1 MLKTLGI
8 LMVIAGAS
16 GTGFSMA
23 LNVHRTSELLQQLL
37 AALELM
43 RNEIACRQ
51 TPLPVLMRRLQ
62 GAISGPAAD
71 FFGRTASE
79 PERRQA
85 GSVSS
90 VFRRQASNTPAF
102 SPGVRQVL
110 LQLGAGLGQ
119 YDAAS
124 QLRSVELA
132 EARLRSQLEI
142 LRSQQQGRVKSYC
155 TLGVC
160 AGLALA
166 ILAL

>member
-43 RNEIACRQ
+43 RNEIACRR
-51 TPLPVLMRRLQ
+51 TPLPELMRQLQ
-62 GAISGPAAD
+62 AAVHGPASE
-71 FFGRTASE
+71 FFGRLAGDL
-79 PERRQA
+79 ERRQVGTVA
-85 GSVSS
+85 ASV
-90 VFRRQASNTPAF
+90 RRQVAATPAF
-102 SPGVRQVL
+102 PSPVRQVL

-119 YDAAS
+119 YDAEG

-132 EARLRSQLEI
+132 EARLRSQLEQ
-142 LRSQQQGRVKSYC
+142 LRAQQQARVRSYC

-166 ILAL
+166 ILAI

>member
-1 MLKTLGI
+1 MLRAIGMAL
-8 LMVIAGAS
+8 VVAGAS
-16 GTGFSMA
+16 GTGFLMA
-23 LNVHRTSELLQQLL
+23 WSVRRAAAVLEQLL
-37 AALELM
+37 SAMELM

-51 TPLPVLMRRLQ
+51 TPLPVLMRHLQ
-62 GAISGPAAD
+62 GAISGSAAD

-79 PERRQA
+79 LERRQA